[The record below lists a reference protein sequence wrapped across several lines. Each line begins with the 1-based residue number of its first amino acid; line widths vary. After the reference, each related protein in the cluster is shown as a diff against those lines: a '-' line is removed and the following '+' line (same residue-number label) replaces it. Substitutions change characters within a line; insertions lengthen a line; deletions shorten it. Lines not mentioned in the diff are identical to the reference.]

1 MNFPFI
7 EQLFRQLLPLSLL
20 LLGAGLVLT
29 ALLYLLR
36 FRRRGLAAQ
45 YAAWQEEGEQVD
57 ETLHDTLHRP
67 QAGEGT
73 AYPRISVV
81 VPTCNQADEL
91 AYLLPR
97 LLKQRYE
104 GRLEVIVADQLSE
117 DNTVQLVQ
125 QLQQKNPRLRYTS
138 VPPTSRHIEPRKLAI
153 TLGVKA
159 AHSEWVIVI
168 NPDTHPDTLTWV
180 QHFSENLTENVDF
193 VQAYYNYEDD
203 NSLAVRRAILERVE
217 TFNRRLAAFRGN
229 VVLGAETANFAVRR
243 NWFLERQGFA
253 DSLPL
258 PFGEESIFA
267 ARHAEAERTALLL
280 SVHTRLTESTPENA
294 EFRRRRMLGM
304 EIRHHFPWR
313 ARKFAWLEALASV
326 LNYAFWLTGLLAL
339 AAALWQTVEQPA
351 LHALLAGEVA
361 PQEVATPFYL
371 SPALYVL
378 FACLAEWAL
387 YVWLSVRGLRHS
399 LKAVGER
406 RMGAY
411 ILLFDLTQPFYVAV
425 AQVLRSFHSRSFVRH
440 YLQRSK

>member
-7 EQLFRQLLPLSLL
+7 EQLFRQILPLSLL
-20 LLGAGLVLT
+20 LLGAGLVLM

-57 ETLHDTLHRP
+57 ETLRDTLHRP
-67 QAGEGT
+67 QGEEAA

-81 VPTCNQADEL
+81 VPTYHQANEL

-97 LLKQRYE
+97 LLKQNYE
-104 GRLEVIVADQLSE
+104 GRLEIIVADQLSG
-117 DNTVQLVQ
+117 DDTVQLVK
-125 QLQQKNPRLRYTS
+125 QLQLSNPRLRYTA

-159 AHSEWVIVI
+159 AHSEWVVVV
-168 NPDTHPDTLTWV
+168 NPDTHPDTLSWM
-180 QHFSENLTENVDF
+180 QHYAENLTENVDF

-203 NSLAVRRAILERVE
+203 GSLAIRRAILERVE
-217 TFNRRLAAFRGN
+217 TFNRRLAAYRSD

-243 NWFLERQGFA
+243 SWFLERLGFA

-258 PFGEESIFA
+258 PFGEESIFG

-280 SVHTRLTESTPENA
+280 SVHTRLTESAPVNA
-294 EFRRRRMLGM
+294 ELRRRRMLGV
-304 EIRHHFPWR
+304 EIRRHFPWR
-313 ARKFAWLEALASV
+313 ARKYAWAEALASA

-339 AAALWQTVEQPA
+339 AAALWQTVEHPA

-361 PQEVATPFYL
+361 PQEGAPPFYL

-378 FACLAEWAL
+378 LACLAEWAL

-406 RMGAY
+406 RMGLY
-411 ILLFDLTQPFYVAV
+411 ILLFDLTQPFYGAV

>member
-7 EQLFRQLLPLSLL
+7 EQLFRQILPLSLL
-20 LLGAGLVLT
+20 LLGAGLVLM

-57 ETLHDTLHRP
+57 ETLRDTLHRP
-67 QAGEGT
+67 QGEEAA

-81 VPTCNQADEL
+81 VPTYNQANEL

-97 LLKQRYE
+97 LLKQNYE
-104 GRLEVIVADQLSE
+104 GRLEIIVADQLSG
-117 DNTVQLVQ
+117 DDTVQLVK
-125 QLQQKNPRLRYTS
+125 QLQLSNPRLRYTA

-159 AHSEWVIVI
+159 AHSEWVVVV
-168 NPDTHPDTLTWV
+168 NPDTHPDTLSWM
-180 QHFSENLTENVDF
+180 QHYAENLTENVDF

-203 NSLAVRRAILERVE
+203 GSLAIRRAILERVE
-217 TFNRRLAAFRGN
+217 TFNRRLAAYRSD

-243 NWFLERQGFA
+243 SWFLERLGFA

-280 SVHTRLTESTPENA
+280 SVHTRLTESAPVNA
-294 EFRRRRMLGM
+294 ELRRRRMLGV
-304 EIRHHFPWR
+304 EIRRHFPWR
-313 ARKFAWLEALASV
+313 ARKYAWAEALASA

-339 AAALWQTVEQPA
+339 AAAVWQTVEQPA
-351 LHALLAGEVA
+351 VHTLLAGEGA
-361 PQEVATPFYL
+361 PQGGAEPFY
-371 SPALYVL
+371 SSAALYVL
-378 FACLAEWAL
+378 LGSLAEWTL
-387 YVWLSVRGLRHS
+387 YVWLSLRGLRRS

-406 RMGAY
+406 RMGLY
-411 ILLFDLTQPFYVAV
+411 ILLFDLTQPFYGAV

>member
-20 LLGAGLVLT
+20 LLGAGLVLM

-57 ETLHDTLHRP
+57 ETLRDTLHRP
-67 QAGEGT
+67 QGEESA

-81 VPTCNQADEL
+81 VPTYNQADEL

-97 LLKQRYE
+97 LLKQNYE
-104 GRLEVIVADQLSE
+104 GRLEIIVADQLSG
-117 DNTVQLVQ
+117 DDTVQLVK
-125 QLQQKNPRLRYTS
+125 QLQLSNPRLRYTA

-159 AHSEWVIVI
+159 AHSEWVVVV
-168 NPDTHPDTLTWV
+168 NPDTHPDTLSWM
-180 QHFSENLTENVDF
+180 QHYAENLTENVDF

-203 NSLAVRRAILERVE
+203 GSLAIRRAILERVE
-217 TFNRRLAAFRGN
+217 TFNRRLAAYRSDG
-229 VVLGAETANFAVRR
+229 VLGAETPNFAVLVSV
-243 NWFLERQGFA
+243 FLERQVFP
-253 DSLPL
+253 DSLAL

-280 SVHTRLTESTPENA
+280 SVHTRLTESAPVNA
-294 EFRRRRMLGM
+294 ELRRRRMLGV
-304 EIRHHFPWR
+304 EIRRHFPWR
-313 ARKFAWLEALASV
+313 ARKYAWAEALASA

-339 AAALWQTVEQPA
+339 AAALWQTVEHPA

-361 PQEVATPFYL
+361 PQEGAPPFYL

-378 FACLAEWAL
+378 LACLAEWAL

-411 ILLFDLTQPFYVAV
+411 ILLFDLTQPFYGAV